1 MSYFHFNFFPIESKY
16 MSESNKYIEL
26 VKKSDV
32 VGILNLLTNQEVEKK
47 VLKRSFL
54 KASTYGQD
62 ISGTQNLKVFNF
74 SIDFKAI
81 FFFFFFF

>member
-1 MSYFHFNFFPIESKY
+1 
-16 MSESNKYIEL
+16 MSECNKYVEL
-26 VKKSDV
+26 VKKNDV
-32 VGILNLLTNQEVEKK
+32 VGILNLLTNKEVEKK

-74 SIDFKAI
+74 RLILS
-81 FFFFFFF
+81 FFSFF